1 MRVVCNES
9 QWSAGAV
16 ASATLRP
23 GRQLNGLGNHSLD
36 RKADA
41 SNNGGIVLHATSP

>member
-1 MRVVCNES
+1 MRVVCNNLDG
-9 QWSAGAV
+9 QRV
-16 ASATLRP
+16 QLLQPTLRA

-41 SNNGGIVLHATSP
+41 SNNGRDRAPRY